1 MSKIQDLA
9 KERGLVVQTHTI
21 KISDPNNLFRFGAEN
36 KNYNI
41 EIHLDQSTQRELWV
55 GYSFNTDNAKKLK
68 VAKDLKNLCEKC
80 LSKLPIFK
88 GEYAHET
95 GEAAFKQKGVPG
107 QDNSYL
113 YYCIKVSINKS
124 KTLDALQE
132 LLVLSKDHLVGV
144 EL

>member
-9 KERGLVVQTHTI
+9 KERGWVVKTHTI
-21 KISDPNNLFRFGAEN
+21 KISDPNNPFGAEN
-36 KNYNI
+36 QNFNI

-68 VAKDLKNLCEKC
+68 LAKDLKNLCEKC

-95 GEAAFKQKGVPG
+95 GEAAFKQKGAPG

-132 LLVLSKDHLVGV
+132 LLVLSKDYLVGV

>member
-1 MSKIQDLA
+1 MSIINLA
-9 KERGLVVQTHTI
+9 NERGWVVKTHTI
-21 KISDPNNLFRFGAEN
+21 KISDPNNPFGAEN
-36 KNYNI
+36 QNFNV

-68 VAKDLKNLCEKC
+68 VAKDLKKLCEES

-88 GEYAHET
+88 GEYAHEN
-95 GEAAFKQKGVPG
+95 GVAAFKQKGVPG

-113 YYCIKVSINKS
+113 YYCIKVSIVKS

-132 LLVLSKDHLVGV
+132 LLVLSKDHLCGV